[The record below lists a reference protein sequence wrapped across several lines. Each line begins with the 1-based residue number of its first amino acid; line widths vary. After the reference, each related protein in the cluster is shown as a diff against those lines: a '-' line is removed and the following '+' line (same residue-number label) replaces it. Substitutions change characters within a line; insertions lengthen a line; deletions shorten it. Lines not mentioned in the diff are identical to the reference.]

1 MAQFSTGGDSDGPVF
16 WLDGLDIPVV
26 QFLDASFAEGLGQ
39 DQQPISRPDC
49 RATIWTTW
57 SATISATANGC
68 VTLDW
73 GDGRQAR
80 SRLGGGLKGQALRP
94 SPQSRHLKTVAT

>member
-1 MAQFSTGGDSDGPVF
+1 MRFQHPAATTEHVAIPAAQHAANQLAAAPG
-16 WLDGLDIPVV
+16 
-26 QFLDASFAEGLGQ
+26 AA
-39 DQQPISRPDC
+39 C

-57 SATISATANGC
+57 SATNSATTNGC
-68 VTLDW
+68 ILLDW

-94 SPQSRHLKTVAT
+94 LPQSRHLKTVST

>member
-1 MAQFSTGGDSDGPVF
+1 V
-16 WLDGLDIPVV
+16 L
-26 QFLDASFAEGLGQ
+26 ASCPAHKVNQITAE
-39 DQQPISRPDC
+39 PRKNEC

-57 SATISATANGC
+57 LATISATANGC